1 MAEFDLSGINLP
13 YSMEAEQSVLG
24 AILLDGEVIGDIVV
38 TLHPEHFFVDVNKG
52 IYEILTSM
60 FLASEKIDIV
70 TVIEA
75 CQRHGVFKTA
85 EEAKKYLIALA
96 DGVPSVTNAI
106 KYASLITEKYMLRQ
120 LIFASKEIID
130 QANNSSDSADTI
142 VDFAEQKIY
151 DIRQGSDNSSLTKI
165 GQIIYGRVKDL
176 DELVN
181 RNRQNNGKPVMTGM
195 ETGFTY
201 VDKKIYG
208 LNKSDLIILAA
219 RPGMGKTSFA
229 MNLAVGAAKKNPNKQ
244 ICVFSL
250 EMSKEQIVSRVLSS
264 EARVSSDSMKTGN
277 LSNEQMTSIMQA
289 ATVLQQM
296 EIYIDDTPGL
306 NVMSMKSKLRRMKN
320 LGLVVVDYLQL
331 MTAAGR
337 YNGNRVA
344 EMSEITRNLKI
355 LAKELNVPVIALSQ
369 LARGPEQ
376 RPDKRPL
383 LSDLRD
389 SGSIEQDADIVI
401 FLYRN
406 AYYDKSDP
414 NTNVCECMISKNRHG
429 ETGTVMVGWE
439 GEYTR
444 FFNAEI
450 TKNPAPPSA

>member
-96 DGVPSVTNAI
+96 DSVPSVTNAI